1 MKKYT
6 LYIGLNDKETLTQK
20 IDTEEAVNIVS
31 NVFCGYADGCTIYR
45 ATGYYKNEAG
55 EDTIE
60 NTLKVEI
67 FDIPDD
73 RLMMAAK
80 VIKLML
86 NQESIVKQ
94 VEEVNSEFI

>member
-6 LYIGLNDKETLTQK
+6 LYIGLNDKDTLKQEIK
-20 IDTEEAVNIVS
+20 TEEAVSIVA
-31 NVFCGYADGCTIYR
+31 NVFTGYADGCTIYH

-60 NTLKVEI
+60 NTLKVEV
-67 FDIPDD
+67 FDIAEEK
-73 RLMMAAK
+73 LIMAAK

>member
-1 MKKYT
+1 MKKFT
-6 LYIGLNDKETLTQK
+6 LYIGLNDKDSLKQE
-20 IDTEEAVNIVS
+20 ISTEEAVDIVA

-67 FDIPDD
+67 FDITEDK
-73 RLMMAAK
+73 LNMAAK

-86 NQESIVKQ
+86 RQESIVKQ
-94 VEEVNSEFI
+94 VEEVNSTFI